1 MFLNLILVFFLLL
14 FCIYLFFSFSFT
26 NIYFYDSC
34 NLVIFSESWYEPAC
48 GGVKEQK
55 VFLFITSDL
64 FSPLRVAGSF
74 INAFYGGTNAW
85 IMPAAALQKKKK
97 KMENEYVRK
106 IRHSAATSEEK

>member
-1 MFLNLILVFFLLL
+1 MFLNLILVFFCFF

-85 IMPAAALQKKKK
+85 IIPAAALQKKKK
-97 KMENEYVRK
+97 NGE
-106 IRHSAATSEEK
+106 

>member
-1 MFLNLILVFFLLL
+1 MFLNLILVFLLL
-14 FCIYLFFSFSFT
+14 FCIYLFFFLFLLL
-26 NIYFYDSC
+26 IYIFMI
-34 NLVIFSESWYEPAC
+34 LVIWLYFPSHGTSLRVAAS
-48 GGVKEQK
+48 KKKK

-97 KMENEYVRK
+97 KNGE
-106 IRHSAATSEEK
+106 